1 MNTEAPFFSVLMK
14 HQPGQ
19 NKMQETGREWGSVLK
34 RCLSLFR
41 VSDSLEGL
49 VKETRCCNSSERHN
63 KSQSTTA
70 LSLYAG
76 KEQKLEQRIFFAAGS
91 TVVYVYTGR
100 EHKINSEYKKNSFT
114 CTSSP
119 RVHFPLYMTEIS
131 KARLISLPTF
141 HPPKQ
146 IDTVQ
151 GFFFPPFFLRSC
163 LLEF

>member
-1 MNTEAPFFSVLMK
+1 MNTEAPLFSVLMK

-49 VKETRCCNSSERHN
+49 VKETRCCNSSERH

-100 EHKINSEYKKNSFT
+100 EHKINSEYKKSSFT

-131 KARLISLPTF
+131 KARLISLLTF

-151 GFFFPPFFLRSC
+151 GFFFSPFFLRSC